1 MSTQRETGP
10 AAKFIQICA
19 SQNDLF
25 ALDGEGSI
33 FQYNFTARTWEKL
46 VATRSLESP
55 TRGDRASRGGPRP
68 AGRRLSPAVHRGST
82 GFPQVPPTAWVRGS
96 GRTGPRNGW

>member
-1 MSTQRETGP
+1 MSTPRETGP

-46 VATRSLESP
+46 VATRSLELP
-55 TRGDRASRGGPRP
+55 TRADRASRGGPRP
-68 AGRRLSPAVHRGST
+68 A
-82 GFPQVPPTAWVRGS
+82 FP
-96 GRTGPRNGW
+96 